1 MRKSDTGKNYAALF
15 DVDSERIIVDME
27 QYAKDLPYKKFT
39 QKELLADSWDIAD
52 CGECWEFLAQEL
64 YEGLGLPREEIA
76 DLVEIIFNTAV
87 IGDSADDILDT
98 IVLQKKQ
105 VQKPEVLFERLNTW

>member
-1 MRKSDTGKNYAALF
+1 MRRRDINKSYAALF
-15 DVDSERIIVDME
+15 QLDLDQIIVDME

-52 CGECWEFLAQEL
+52 CGECWELLAQEL

-87 IGDSADDILDT
+87 SGDSADDILDT

-105 VQKPEVLFERLNTW
+105 V